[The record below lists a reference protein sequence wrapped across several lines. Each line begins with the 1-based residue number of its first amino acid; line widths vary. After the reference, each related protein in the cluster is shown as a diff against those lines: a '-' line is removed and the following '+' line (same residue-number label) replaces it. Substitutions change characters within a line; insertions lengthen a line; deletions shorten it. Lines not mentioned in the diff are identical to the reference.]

1 MLTDKQKHHLNTIFA
16 ADNHAASLVDWQFDQ
31 DTIAA
36 WAAHSSKG
44 KKVMRRLINSL
55 TGTIPDEL
63 KEPRSLRTTFQR
75 R

>member
-16 ADNHAASLVDWQFDQ
+16 ADNASLVNWQFYQ